1 MSDPVRNTS
10 ASDEAVGRV
19 ISRLRTR
26 VALLGEL
33 DAVTR
38 RRTAAI
44 ADERLDA
51 ISRLGEARQGIVE
64 RLLATSIDLEAAA
77 HDAAGSAS
85 PEAMRLVGEAT
96 TLLAGIEEA
105 DRRDEVIL
113 RATGERVR
121 QEIEQV
127 SRADRAGRA
136 YRGPA
141 GGGFGGTVTRAS
153 LGDSRTERTG

>member
-1 MSDPVRNTS
+1 MSEPVRNTS
-10 ASDEAVGRV
+10 ASDEAVDRV

-38 RRTAAI
+38 RRSAAI
-44 ADERLDA
+44 SDDRLDA
-51 ISRLGEARQGIVE
+51 IARLGEARQGIVE
-64 RLLATSIDLEAAA
+64 RLLATSIDLEFAARE
-77 HDAAGSAS
+77 AAGSAS

-105 DRRDEVIL
+105 DRQDEARL

-121 QEIEQV
+121 REIEQV

-136 YRGPA
+136 YRGSTGA
-141 GGGFGGTVTRAS
+141 GFSGPTTRTS
-153 LGDSRTERTG
+153 LDGSRTERTG

>member
-1 MSDPVRNTS
+1 MSDSVRNTS

-26 VALLGEL
+26 VALLSEL

-51 ISRLGEARQGIVE
+51 IARLGEARQGIVE

-77 HDAAGSAS
+77 REAAGSAS
-85 PEAMRLVGEAT
+85 GLETR
-96 TLLAGIEEA
+96 
-105 DRRDEVIL
+105 DHWSCRRSPSSEFHVDFQ
-113 RATGERVR
+113 R
-121 QEIEQV
+121 
-127 SRADRAGRA
+127 S
-136 YRGPA
+136 
-141 GGGFGGTVTRAS
+141 TV
-153 LGDSRTERTG
+153 E

>member
-1 MSDPVRNTS
+1 MSGPVQNTS
-10 ASDEAVGRV
+10 ASDEAVDRV

-44 ADERLDA
+44 ADDRLDA
-51 ISRLGEARQGIVE
+51 MARLGEARQGIVE
-64 RLLATSIDLEAAA
+64 RLLATSIDLESAARE
-77 HDAAGSAS
+77 AAGSAS

-105 DRRDEVIL
+105 DRHDEAVL
-113 RATGERVR
+113 RASGERVR

-136 YRGPA
+136 YRGA
-141 GGGFGGTVTRAS
+141 TGVGFSGKATRTS
-153 LGDSRTERTG
+153 LGGSRTERTG